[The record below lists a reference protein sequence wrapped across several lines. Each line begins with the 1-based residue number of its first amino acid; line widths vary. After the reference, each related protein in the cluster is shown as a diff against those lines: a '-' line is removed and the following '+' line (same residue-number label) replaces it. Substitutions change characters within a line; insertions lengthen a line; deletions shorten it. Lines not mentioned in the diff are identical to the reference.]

1 MENYD
6 KTDLPTNQPTNQPKP
21 TDDEQSVWLTSELP
35 HGIGQAV
42 PLDGGPDL
50 LRAGGDV
57 EGSGWFES
65 LGQGLVQEM
74 LLVSTAS
81 ICLLDNFFLNS
92 TYFLRKQ
99 FQGRMFPFLKTGFDE
114 SKEVVYGGRTKGWS
128 TFIKLKTYKVHIA
141 RRLFLGETQY
151 LHIIPIQ

>member
-6 KTDLPTNQPTNQPKP
+6 KTDRPTNQPTNQPKP
-21 TDDEQSVWLTSELP
+21 TDDEQSFWLTSELP

-81 ICLLDNFFLNS
+81 ICLLDNFF
-92 TYFLRKQ
+92 
-99 FQGRMFPFLKTGFDE
+99 
-114 SKEVVYGGRTKGWS
+114 
-128 TFIKLKTYKVHIA
+128 
-141 RRLFLGETQY
+141 
-151 LHIIPIQ
+151 